1 MTGNGWVSSLLYFGT
16 KELSLST
23 DDIIWNIPLAQIMLL
38 LRQHIYVNDKKHA
51 GIDLMTIDQIDSGEI
66 DKKLQ
71 EKYASSAK
79 KVGV

>member
-1 MTGNGWVSSLLYFGT
+1 
-16 KELSLST
+16 
-23 DDIIWNIPLAQIMLL
+23 MLM

-71 EKYASSAK
+71 EKYASTAKISAI
-79 KVGV
+79 